1 MTQKAVFV
9 SGAGRGIGRNIA
21 ERFAKEGYL
30 VGAYT
35 RSGHFDWG
43 QHDPNVIQGK
53 MDVSD
58 PEDFKRAIEDFMKHT
73 GGRLDILVNNA
84 GVAVIGEFKKQ
95 EFKDEKRLFDVN
107 VMGCINGIHAALP
120 YLKTTPGAQIVNIS
134 SAASFVGT
142 PDLAVYSAAKFAI
155 RGLTEALDIEFMK
168 YGIRVIDVNP
178 LFVKTNMVKD
188 ALDQG
193 NSIPILET
201 LGLKLTADD
210 VTDVVWTATRPEK
223 QKSSRIHWAV
233 GKQARI
239 LSHQHLL
246 PNAVPR
252 AFTRALAKR
261 NIDKGC

>member
-84 GVAVIGEFKKQ
+84 GVAVIGEFEKQ

-120 YLKTTPGAQIVNIS
+120 YLKTTPGAQIDL
-134 SAASFVGT
+134 GT
-142 PDLAVYSAAKFAI
+142 DAVA
-155 RGLTEALDIEFMK
+155 RTEEALVPYTGGQRL
-168 YGIRVIDVNP
+168 YGQVEGDLLWTFDRATVDAP
-178 LFVKTNMVKD
+178 LQPYMW
-188 ALDQG
+188 AR
-193 NSIPILET
+193 
-201 LGLKLTADD
+201 LK
-210 VTDVVWTATRPEK
+210 R
-223 QKSSRIHWAV
+223 S
-233 GKQARI
+233 
-239 LSHQHLL
+239 
-246 PNAVPR
+246 
-252 AFTRALAKR
+252 
-261 NIDKGC
+261 